1 MKRDRLCYA
10 VHGEVANN
18 VAALRSRLFYAATFE
33 RDLWKSLDIKKFLAA
48 QMIVSLFDV
57 GVDAAHV
64 DLRRYRGILRMLAFD
79 VDLAIELGESSLSRA
94 QELMHT
100 KTDRRARWIELVSL
114 GQRYSWTQ
122 ASDYD
127 YRDKIA

>member
-1 MKRDRLCYA
+1 M
-10 VHGEVANN
+10 HGEVANN
-18 VAALRSRLFYAATFE
+18 IAALRPCLFYAATFE
-33 RDLWKSLDIKKFLAA
+33 SDLWKSLDIKKFLAA
-48 QMIVSLFDV
+48 QMIVSLFDA

-64 DLRRYRGILRMLAFD
+64 DLRRHRGILRVLAFD
-79 VDLAIELGESSLSRA
+79 VDLAIEPSESSLSRA

-100 KTDRRARWIELVSL
+100 KTDRRARWIELVGL
-114 GQRYSWTQ
+114 GRQYSWIQ